1 MMHDLLTSAAT
12 QLRTNPP
19 KFAWKVCA
27 TWSAAVAAPLL
38 RMSSSGPSGVASAMD
53 FPSSAAQ
60 KSSKL
65 HLGDLYAE
73 SGQTFQGSFSAGWLA
88 GNSAV
93 SKPNYASNLL
103 ILQILQGYAFA
114 LAPTR

>member
-12 QLRTNPP
+12 QPRTNPP

-88 GNSAV
+88 G
-93 SKPNYASNLL
+93 KPDYPQRLKVPERYEKINEKRN
-103 ILQILQGYAFA
+103 I
-114 LAPTR
+114 